1 MGNSRPFAGA
11 VLVRLILAAL
21 VASGQGHAWAGDS
34 LSAINRAIDDRYE
47 ENVATA
53 RSIWE
58 WAELGYLENKSSALL
73 QEKLR
78 DVGFDVATGVAGIP
92 TAFVAT
98 WGKGGPVIGILAEFD
113 ALPGISQND
122 SPVRALREDTTSG
135 HACGHHLF
143 GTASVSA
150 AIAIS
155 KWLKDTGTRGT
166 IKVYGTPAEE
176 GGSGK
181 VYLVRDGQFGGV
193 DTVLHWHPSS
203 ANSANIETNLAN
215 RSAKFRY
222 YGISTHAAGAP
233 ASGRS
238 ALDGVEAMNAM
249 VNLMREHVPQET
261 RIHYVI
267 TAGGAAPNVVPD
279 FAEVFYYV
287 RHPDPAA
294 LEKIWDRVVNAA
306 RGAAMGTDTTMD
318 FEIIHGNRNVLPNET
333 LQRIIHAKL
342 TETGGIT
349 YNEKEQAFAEKL
361 YSTLISPQRV
371 IGDQE
376 SIEPLKE
383 DTSSGST
390 DVGDVS
396 WVVPTGGLRVATWV
410 PGTSGHSWQAIAAGG
425 TTIGYKGMQTA
436 AKVMAQS
443 AIELYSNPDL
453 VDQAKKELDER
464 RGKDFVYK
472 PLLGDRKPPLDFR
485 KGAE

>member
-1 MGNSRPFAGA
+1 MHNSRPGEGAGFI
-11 VLVRLILAAL
+11 RIILASLIAFC
-21 VASGQGHAWAGDS
+21 AS
-34 LSAINRAIDDRYE
+34 SASADDQVSAVNRAVDDHYE

-58 WAELGYLENKSSALL
+58 WAELGYLEDKSSSLL

-78 DVGFDVATGVAGIP
+78 SAGFDVAAGVAGMP
-92 TAFVAT
+92 TAFVASY
-98 WGKGGPVIGILAEFD
+98 GEGGPVIGILAEFD

-122 SPVRALREDTTSG
+122 TPVRTIREDVSSG

-150 AIAIS
+150 AMVIS
-155 KWLKDTGTRGT
+155 EWLRETGTPGT
-166 IKVYGTPAEE
+166 IKVFGTPAEE

-181 VYLVRDGQFGGV
+181 VYLVRDGQFNGV

-203 ANSANIETNLAN
+203 ANSANMETNLAN

-222 YGISTHAAGAP
+222 HGISTHAAGAP

-249 VNLMREHVPQET
+249 VNLMREHVPQES

-287 RHPDPAA
+287 RHPDPAV
-294 LEKIWDRVVNAA
+294 LDKIWDRVVDAA
-306 RGAAMGTDTTMD
+306 RGAAMGTGTTMD

-333 LQRIIHAKL
+333 LQKIIHAKL
-342 TETGGIT
+342 TAQGGIT
-349 YNEKEQAFAEKL
+349 YDDRERAFAEKI
-361 YSTLISPQRV
+361 YSTLISPRRV

-376 SIEPLKE
+376 TIEPLKE

-425 TTIGYKGMQTA
+425 TTIGYKGMQVA

-443 AIELYSNPDL
+443 AIELFTNPAI
-453 VDQAKKELDER
+453 VVQAKKELDER
-464 RGKDFVYK
+464 RGADFVYK

>member
-1 MGNSRPFAGA
+1 MLKSGPVEGTAFGSIILGVLLAIVPPAAAADDQVSA
-11 VLVRLILAAL
+11 VN
-21 VASGQGHAWAGDS
+21 Q
-34 LSAINRAIDDRYE
+34 AIDAQYE

-58 WAELGYLENKSSALL
+58 WAELGYLEERSSSLL
-73 QEKLR
+73 QDKLR
-78 DVGFDVATGVAGIP
+78 SAGFDVAAGVAGMP
-92 TAFVAT
+92 TAFVASYGT
-98 WGKGGPVIGILAEFD
+98 GGPVIGILAEFD

-122 SPVRALREDTTSG
+122 TPVRTIRDDVSSG

-155 KWLKDTGTRGT
+155 EWLKESGTPGT
-166 IKVYGTPAEE
+166 IKVFGTPAEE

-181 VYLVRDGQFGGV
+181 VYLVRDGQFDGV

-203 ANSANIETNLAN
+203 ANSANMETNLAN

-222 YGISTHAAGAP
+222 HGISTHAAGAP

-249 VNLMREHVPQET
+249 VNLMREHVPQES

-267 TAGGAAPNVVPD
+267 TSGGAAPNVVPD

-287 RHPDPAA
+287 RHPNPEVLD
-294 LEKIWDRVVNAA
+294 KIWDRVVAAA
-306 RGAAMGTDTTMD
+306 RGAAMGTGTTMD
-318 FEIIHGNRNVLPNET
+318 FEIIHGNRNVLPNAT
-333 LQRIIHAKL
+333 LQRVIHAKL
-342 TETGGIT
+342 TDAGGIQ
-349 YNEKEQAFAEKL
+349 YDSREQAFAEEI
-361 YSTLISPQRV
+361 YGTLINPRRS

-376 SIEPLKE
+376 TIEPLKE

-436 AKVMAQS
+436 SKVLAQS
-443 AIELYSNPDL
+443 AIELYRSP
-453 VDQAKKELDER
+453 VVVEQAKKELDER
-464 RGKDFVYK
+464 RGEDFVYK